1 MTVSVMFLLLAFIS
15 AVEPLKN
22 IDATTTVL
30 FIGIC
35 AVVVLLLEDVEDFGG
50 DAHCQPHEC
59 GAGGRARIGAAAS
72 ASRAEDVAY
81 MPRSVASRR
90 FGFNA

>member
-1 MTVSVMFLLLAFIS
+1 MIQLEMTVSVMFLLLAFIS

-35 AVVVLLLEDVEDFGG
+35 AVVVLLLSISLKLTKLNEHFKN
-50 DAHCQPHEC
+50 QKN
-59 GAGGRARIGAAAS
+59 S
-72 ASRAEDVAY
+72 L
-81 MPRSVASRR
+81 
-90 FGFNA
+90 